1 MSATCVRNTSCV
13 TETQW
18 ERLYRLIQRRRKILG
33 FTLEGIQ
40 AIGGPSPRWIQKL
53 KSMEGVPSDRM
64 RRPMRNLDSALNWPQ
79 DTAWGLVTDDR
90 SSWSDVILQDE
101 EESLMERVDEAEQFA
116 FVVAA
121 RLRAVPE
128 GARRDELMRRI
139 LEVLDVHA

>member
-53 KSMEGVPSDRM
+53 KSMEGEPTDRM
-64 RRPMRNLDSALNWPQ
+64 RRPMRNLDKAMNWPQ

-101 EESLMERVDEAEQFA
+101 EESLMDRVDEAEQFA

>member
-53 KSMEGVPSDRM
+53 KSMEGEPSDRM

-101 EESLMERVDEAEQFA
+101 EESLMDRVDEAEQFA
-116 FVVAA
+116 FVIAA

-139 LEVLDVHA
+139 LAVLDIHS